1 MKTILLFTV
10 LVSVSIFPSVCANI
24 DAKWSAIEQVIGN
37 CRIAQ
42 NGLLTLVA
50 TESALSTYKHSDH
63 SLCAIITGLHVAKLP
78 ALVVAAITEQDLS
91 LMGEVSDIVAL
102 FGLSGFWAGLLA
114 GEENV
119 YDYAYALGIVLN
131 NIVITHMFNA
141 LNHAIKRHYPAA
153 TDEIK
158 RRVLRSTVVSVGN
171 LLVPTLFYLAG
182 CADYI
187 DFNAGRMWD
196 MMMLLFLA
204 NTVSHVVAEVTGYV
218 VAKYLLDGEFPATD
232 GGVV

>member
-1 MKTILLFTV
+1 MKTILLFMA
-10 LVSVSIFPSVCANI
+10 LVSVSILPSVCANI
-24 DAKWSAIEQVIGN
+24 DAKWSAIEQVVGN
-37 CRIAQ
+37 CRIVQ
-42 NGLLTLVA
+42 NGLLALAA
-50 TESALSTYKHSDH
+50 TEAALSAYRPIER
-63 SLCAIITGLHVAKLP
+63 SLCAIITGLHIAKLP
-78 ALVVAAITEQDLS
+78 ALAVAATTEKDLS
-91 LMGEVSDIVAL
+91 LMGELSDVVAL
-102 FGLSGFWAGLLA
+102 FGLSGFWSGLLA
-114 GEENV
+114 GEENMH
-119 YDYAYALGIVLN
+119 DYAYALGIVLN

-141 LNHAIKRHYPAA
+141 LNHSIKRHYPAA

-196 MMMLLFLA
+196 MMTLLFLT

-218 VAKYLLDGEFPATD
+218 VEKYLLDGEFPATD